1 MVLSYTVLMDD
12 NKLNK
17 VSIIGL
23 GRLGLCQA
31 LTFERAGC
39 NVLGCDVSAEYVA
52 TINSRTLQSSEP
64 GVEEALRSSS
74 QLRATTSLAEC
85 VDHSA
90 LLFILVATPTGL
102 GDHAYDCG
110 TLSRLLED
118 IAALRRPG
126 KHVVIGCTVLPGYI
140 ANVGSALLA
149 DCEGCTLSY
158 NPEFIAQGEIL
169 SGLAAPELVLIG
181 EGSEAAGDALEAL
194 YARATSSVPVVCR
207 MSPASAE
214 IAKLALNCFITAKI
228 SFANMVADIA
238 DRTPRADKND
248 ILRALGADG
257 RIGPRCLRPGY
268 GFGGPCFPRDNRAL
282 GSYARAV
289 GVEPHLCDATDA
301 ANRQHS
307 VLMAEMLLTQGL
319 ERYVIADVAFKPGCR
334 VDVIEESQPLE
345 VAKLLARAGKRVA
358 IRDRAAI
365 IALVRR
371 TYGRLFEYETTDDA
385 QRAPPPNL
393 TMGNPHSSYQR

>member
-1 MVLSYTVLMDD
+1 MDD
-12 NKLNK
+12 NK

-345 VAKLLARAGKRVA
+345 VAKLLARAGKRVT

>member
-1 MVLSYTVLMDD
+1 MDD

-90 LLFILVATPTGL
+90 LLFILVAPPTGL

>member
-1 MVLSYTVLMDD
+1 MDD
-12 NKLNK
+12 NK

-39 NVLGCDVSAEYVA
+39 NVLGCDVSTEYVA

-214 IAKLALNCFITAKI
+214 IAKLALNRFITAKI

>member
-1 MVLSYTVLMDD
+1 MDD

-39 NVLGCDVSAEYVA
+39 NVLGCDVSTEYVA

-214 IAKLALNCFITAKI
+214 IAKLALNRFITAKI

>member
-1 MVLSYTVLMDD
+1 MDD
-12 NKLNK
+12 NK

-194 YARATSSVPVVCR
+194 YAGATSSVPVVCR

>member
-1 MVLSYTVLMDD
+1 MDD
-12 NKLNK
+12 NK

-181 EGSEAAGDALEAL
+181 EGSVAAGDALEAL

>member
-1 MVLSYTVLMDD
+1 MDD
-12 NKLNK
+12 NK

-214 IAKLALNCFITAKI
+214 ITKLALNCFITAKI

-345 VAKLLARAGKRVA
+345 VAKLLARAGKRVT

>member
-1 MVLSYTVLMDD
+1 MDD
-12 NKLNK
+12 NK

-39 NVLGCDVSAEYVA
+39 NVLGCDVCAEYVA

>member
-1 MVLSYTVLMDD
+1 MDD
-12 NKLNK
+12 NK

-52 TINSRTLQSSEP
+52 TINARTLQSSEP

-118 IAALRRPG
+118 IAALRRPH

-334 VDVIEESQPLE
+334 VDFIEESQPLE

-371 TYGRLFEYETTDDA
+371 TYGRLFEYETTDGA

>member
-1 MVLSYTVLMDD
+1 MDD

>member
-1 MVLSYTVLMDD
+1 MDD
-12 NKLNK
+12 NK

-52 TINSRTLQSSEP
+52 TINARTLQSSEP

-118 IAALRRPG
+118 IAALRRPH

>member
-1 MVLSYTVLMDD
+1 MDD

-194 YARATSSVPVVCR
+194 YARTTSSVPVVCR

>member
-1 MVLSYTVLMDD
+1 MDD
-12 NKLNK
+12 NK

-52 TINSRTLQSSEP
+52 TINARTLQSSEP

-118 IAALRRPG
+118 IAALRRPH

-371 TYGRLFEYETTDDA
+371 TYGRLFEYETTDGA

>member
-1 MVLSYTVLMDD
+1 MDD

-257 RIGPRCLRPGY
+257 RIGPRCLRPG
-268 GFGGPCFPRDNRAL
+268 GGAAGRAD
-282 GSYARAV
+282 AR
-289 GVEPHLCDATDA
+289 
-301 ANRQHS
+301 
-307 VLMAEMLLTQGL
+307 
-319 ERYVIADVAFKPGCR
+319 
-334 VDVIEESQPLE
+334 
-345 VAKLLARAGKRVA
+345 
-358 IRDRAAI
+358 
-365 IALVRR
+365 
-371 TYGRLFEYETTDDA
+371 
-385 QRAPPPNL
+385 
-393 TMGNPHSSYQR
+393 

>member
-1 MVLSYTVLMDD
+1 MDD
-12 NKLNK
+12 NK

-118 IAALRRPG
+118 IAALRRPH

-371 TYGRLFEYETTDDA
+371 TYGRLFEYETTDGA

>member
-1 MVLSYTVLMDD
+1 MDD

-52 TINSRTLQSSEP
+52 TINARTLQSSEP

-228 SFANMVADIA
+228 SFATMVADIA

>member
-1 MVLSYTVLMDD
+1 M
-12 NKLNK
+12 
-17 VSIIGL
+17 
-23 GRLGLCQA
+23 
-31 LTFERAGC
+31 
-39 NVLGCDVSAEYVA
+39 
-52 TINSRTLQSSEP
+52 
-64 GVEEALRSSS
+64 
-74 QLRATTSLAEC
+74 
-85 VDHSA
+85 
-90 LLFILVATPTGL
+90 
-102 GDHAYDCG
+102 
-110 TLSRLLED
+110 
-118 IAALRRPG
+118 
-126 KHVVIGCTVLPGYI
+126 
-140 ANVGSALLA
+140 
-149 DCEGCTLSY
+149 
-158 NPEFIAQGEIL
+158 
-169 SGLAAPELVLIG
+169 LIG
-181 EGSEAAGDALEAL
+181 EGSEAAATRWRRS
-194 YARATSSVPVVCR
+194 RAGNGSVPVVCR

>member
-1 MVLSYTVLMDD
+1 MDD
-12 NKLNK
+12 NK

-345 VAKLLARAGKRVA
+345 VAKLLARAGKRVT

-385 QRAPPPNL
+385 QRAPAPNL

>member
-1 MVLSYTVLMDD
+1 MDD
-12 NKLNK
+12 NK

-74 QLRATTSLAEC
+74 QLRASTSLAEC

-149 DCEGCTLSY
+149 DCEGCTLRY

-345 VAKLLARAGKRVA
+345 VAKLLARAGKRVT

>member
-345 VAKLLARAGKRVA
+345 VAKLLARAGKRVT

>member
-1 MVLSYTVLMDD
+1 MDD
-12 NKLNK
+12 NK

>member
-1 MVLSYTVLMDD
+1 MDD
-12 NKLNK
+12 NKKNK

>member
-1 MVLSYTVLMDD
+1 MDD

-52 TINSRTLQSSEP
+52 TINARTLQSSEP

>member
-1 MVLSYTVLMDD
+1 MDD

-238 DRTPRADKND
+238 DRTPRADKEA

>member
-1 MVLSYTVLMDD
+1 MDD

-345 VAKLLARAGKRVA
+345 VAKLLARAGKRVT

>member
-1 MVLSYTVLMDD
+1 MD
-12 NKLNK
+12 NNK

>member
-1 MVLSYTVLMDD
+1 MDD
-12 NKLNK
+12 NK

-52 TINSRTLQSSEP
+52 TINARTLQSSEP

>member
-1 MVLSYTVLMDD
+1 MDD
-12 NKLNK
+12 NK

-52 TINSRTLQSSEP
+52 TINARTLQSSEP

-181 EGSEAAGDALEAL
+181 EGSVAAGDALEAL

-371 TYGRLFEYETTDDA
+371 TYGRLFEYETTDGA